1 MASLACWD
9 RKPHRSSDDAAA
21 RRRCGKRRHCRRR
34 PYPAESARN
43 PAREGRGDRIRD
55 VHSGRRVSKAT
66 PRHPRKDKSS
76 RASSKTLKPFNF
88 R

>member
-1 MASLACWD
+1 MRFITCIS
-9 RKPHRSSDDAAA
+9 AAA
-21 RRRCGKRRHCRRR
+21 LSALFADS

-55 VHSGRRVSKAT
+55 VHFGRRVSKAT

-76 RASSKTLKPFNF
+76 RASSKTLKLFNF